1 MKVLHVSD
9 WHLGCVLY
17 NESRIPDHEIVL
29 NEIVNIAREERPDLI
44 VHSGDLFQHRR
55 PSILDQTMAI
65 TILQELAAVAPVIVI
80 CGNHDSPALFRLFS
94 QLQGLGSR
102 IYFIDS
108 PRDPDAGG
116 VLHFSCRDGTAVRVG
131 VLPFVHAN
139 ETVNAFDDIAHRRAA
154 YADRIARMEQA
165 IAAELFRDFDRYR
178 DVAIFAAH
186 FHVHGAHFTGSERP
200 RHTSDYY
207 ATRHGDIPTVDYA
220 AFGHIHKPQALPGK
234 LVTGQYA
241 GSPIQI
247 DFGELHERKSVV
259 LADLRPG
266 QPAQV
271 DTIALSGGRG
281 LWRFEGTLD
290 ELRSQASAAGNKLC
304 LITVHNSTHEP
315 ALSEQVRALLPR
327 AVLLP
332 IKEVCGDR
340 KLEILTNE
348 AVSADTELDMRQFF
362 REYLSDNGSLSLPAE
377 LLMST
382 FSHVLTAVEEHRIA
396 MFDEEAVLSESAEQQ
411 STGISEASR

>member
-1 MKVLHVSD
+1 MKLLHVSD

-17 NESRIPDHEIVL
+17 NESRSVDHEVVL

-55 PSILDQTMAI
+55 PSIPDQTMAI
-65 TILQELAAVAPVIVI
+65 TVLQELDAIAPVVVI

-94 QLQGLGSR
+94 QLQGPNSR
-102 IYFIDS
+102 IHFIDR
-108 PRDPDAGG
+108 PRDPDTGG
-116 VLHFSCRDGTAVRVG
+116 VLHFSCRDGTAVRLG

-139 ETVNAFDDIAHRRAA
+139 EVVDAFDDNAHRRAA
-154 YADRIARMEQA
+154 YADRIARMERA
-165 IAAELFRDFDRYR
+165 IAAELFRDFNQHR

-186 FHVHGAHFTGSERP
+186 FHVHGTHFTGSERP

-207 ATRHGDIPTVDYA
+207 ATRHDDIPTVDYA

-234 LVTGQYA
+234 RVTGRYA

-247 DFGELHERKSVV
+247 DFGEVHERKSVV

-271 DTIALSGGRG
+271 DTIAVSGGRG

-290 ELRSQASAAGNKLC
+290 ELRSQASAVGNKLC

-315 ALSEQVRALLPR
+315 TLSEQVRDLLPQ
-327 AVLLP
+327 AVFLQP
-332 IKEVCGDR
+332 INEVCGDR
-340 KLEILTNE
+340 KLEILTPE
-348 AVSADTELDMRQFF
+348 AVSADTEPDMRQFF
-362 REYLSDNGSLSLPAE
+362 REYLSNHGSMSLPAE
-377 LLMST
+377 LLMSA
-382 FSHVLTAVEEHRIA
+382 FSRVLTAVEEQRMA
-396 MFDEEAVLSESAEQQ
+396 VFEEEAVLVKPTEQRSSEV
-411 STGISEASR
+411 SEAS

>member
-1 MKVLHVSD
+1 MKLLHVSD

-17 NESRIPDHEIVL
+17 NESRSLDHEVVL
-29 NEIVNIAREERPDLI
+29 NEIVNISREERPDLI

-55 PSILDQTMAI
+55 PSIPDQLMAI
-65 TILQELAAVAPVIVI
+65 TVLQELKAVAPIVVI

-94 QLQGLGSR
+94 RLLGPDSG
-102 IYFIDS
+102 IYFIDR

-116 VLHFSCRDGTAVRVG
+116 VLHFSCRDGTAVRLG

-139 ETVNAFDDIAHRRAA
+139 EAVDAFDDIAHRRVS

-165 IAAELFRDFDRYR
+165 IAAELFRDFDQHR

-207 ATRHGDIPTVDYA
+207 ATRDDDIPTVNYA
-220 AFGHIHKPQALPGK
+220 AFGHIHKPQALPGNR
-234 LVTGQYA
+234 LTGRYA

-281 LWRFEGTLD
+281 LWRFEGTLN
-290 ELRSQASAAGNKLC
+290 ELRSQAPAVGNKLC
-304 LITVHNSTHEP
+304 LLTVHNSTHEP
-315 ALSEQVRALLPR
+315 TLSEQIRDLLPQ

-332 IKEVCGDR
+332 INEVCSDR
-340 KLEILTNE
+340 KLEILTHE
-348 AVSADTELDMRQFF
+348 AVSADTEPDMRQFF
-362 REYLSDNGSLSLPAE
+362 HEYLSDRGSMSLPAE

-382 FSHVLTAVEEHRIA
+382 FSRVLTAVEEQRMA
-396 MFDEEAVLSESAEQQ
+396 VFDEETVLSEPTEQQ
-411 STGISEASR
+411 PTEISEAS